1 MLGGTFWI
9 AFLRNAMGAVMV
21 LAVFLLLDRPRM
33 AMKKAVLCYL
43 AFGLAAVT
51 GFTVWY
57 FYSRDA
63 YLRFS
68 GLAVLP
74 ILGSFCCLMSG
85 DGLYLS
91 LYKISVGFYLLSVCV
106 CLGVDLSR
114 WGFGGSLW
122 ADLGIRFLFISVIL
136 TLVVKK
142 YRRAFFENIDFLQDE
157 MDLFSVIT
165 LVVSV
170 VLAALAAYWPDKRV
184 FSTLS
189 MVRILVGLSMA
200 GIIQYLIFHLYIH
213 LGKEQ
218 RLEAE
223 KRLVEMNELLLRRQ
237 LEMREKAQQNE
248 IRLRHNM
255 LDHYLLI
262 KESATPKDRD
272 EILDHLLQCG
282 MDMGGSL
289 AEPFCGNK
297 AVNGILSIYEEYAKS
312 RDIGIDMEI
321 QMSDTAGIRDMDLV
335 MLLAN
340 ILENA
345 IGLCVDSGEAE
356 RYIGL
361 SVAFKSHK
369 MVIQCQN
376 TCGMDVSKEDY
387 GRKAERVRKGSRDGT
402 GDIVR
407 IASRYHGETD
417 FQVENRVF
425 HARVLL
431 NLPKVPAR
439 LTGA

>member
-57 FYSRDA
+57 LYSRDA

-85 DGLYLS
+85 GGLYLS

-122 ADLGIRFLFISVIL
+122 ADLGIRFLFLSVIL

-200 GIIQYLIFHLYIH
+200 GIIQYLIFHL
-213 LGKEQ
+213 
-218 RLEAE
+218 
-223 KRLVEMNELLLRRQ
+223 
-237 LEMREKAQQNE
+237 
-248 IRLRHNM
+248 
-255 LDHYLLI
+255 
-262 KESATPKDRD
+262 
-272 EILDHLLQCG
+272 
-282 MDMGGSL
+282 
-289 AEPFCGNK
+289 
-297 AVNGILSIYEEYAKS
+297 
-312 RDIGIDMEI
+312 
-321 QMSDTAGIRDMDLV
+321 
-335 MLLAN
+335 
-340 ILENA
+340 
-345 IGLCVDSGEAE
+345 
-356 RYIGL
+356 
-361 SVAFKSHK
+361 
-369 MVIQCQN
+369 
-376 TCGMDVSKEDY
+376 
-387 GRKAERVRKGSRDGT
+387 
-402 GDIVR
+402 
-407 IASRYHGETD
+407 
-417 FQVENRVF
+417 
-425 HARVLL
+425 
-431 NLPKVPAR
+431 
-439 LTGA
+439 